1 MLTYMIEV
9 TEYTIFSLHRL
20 LFTCIVQCIKIDN
33 ICQKSADVHKRYV
46 HKDTSRRD
54 KKQMKRMKNETR
66 SQKDL
71 RGYEESR

>member
-9 TEYTIFSLHRL
+9 TEYTIFSLHHL
-20 LFTCIVQCIKIDN
+20 LFTCIVQYIKIDN
-33 ICQKSADVHKRYV
+33 ICQKDVYKGHVHKG
-46 HKDTSRRD
+46 TSRRD
-54 KKQMKRMKNETR
+54 KKQMKRMKNEPR